1 MRFMAIITV
10 NNPSMSSADWIEHHT
25 KMKKYTDAFTRSE
38 LFAAVNDRQCIISA
52 EMDEADV
59 SKMDEHVA
67 VPKVLSL
74 THALRL
80 LWKHSPVIQWN
91 KVDPEVRQSH

>member
-25 KMKKYTDAFTRSE
+25 KMKKYTDAFTRNE
-38 LFAAVNDRQCIISA
+38 MFVAVNDRQCIISA
-52 EMDEADV
+52 EMDEVDM

-67 VPKVLSL
+67 RPESVEIDTRAQITVEAF
-74 THALRL
+74 TC
-80 LWKHSPVIQWN
+80 
-91 KVDPEVRQSH
+91 DPMN

>member
-52 EMDEADV
+52 EMDEAYV

-67 VPKVLSL
+67 RPESVEFDTRAQITVEAF
-74 THALRL
+74 TC
-80 LWKHSPVIQWN
+80 
-91 KVDPEVRQSH
+91 DPME

>member
-25 KMKKYTDAFTRSE
+25 KMKKYTDAFTSNE

-52 EMDEADV
+52 EIDEADM
-59 SKMDEHVA
+59 SKMDENVA
-67 VPKVLSL
+67 RPESVEFETRAQISVEAL
-74 THALRL
+74 TC
-80 LWKHSPVIQWN
+80 
-91 KVDPEVRQSH
+91 DPME